1 MSEQNGSQGNGQ
13 AHVEASSS
21 YGRTGVLAALDD
33 ATERDLNHAQQQMT
47 NMGGRVGKV
56 VDSLIEVWLQQ
67 SEQAADRLALAT
79 KLFGLQSK
87 LATLRA
93 GLAMID
99 AMRRPVLD
107 QLPAL
112 TGVQR
117 AGALA
122 MLNMY
127 RGQDVEIMV
136 EMGIGRD
143 VAEKVVAA
151 VPGYDDDGG
160 AEQAEQAGRPRL
172 THARQGRVFVR
183 ADRLVGTNG
192 TDCQNGSRAAE
203 EEEAEEPLGK
213 KPAKKKR

>member
-13 AHVEASSS
+13 ARVEATGS
-21 YGRTGVLAALDD
+21 YGRTGVLSALDD

-127 RGQDVEIMV
+127 RSQDVEIMV

-160 AEQAEQAGRPRL
+160 AEQADRPRL

-183 ADRLVGTNG
+183 ADRLVGANG
-192 TDCQNGSRAAE
+192 TDCQNGSHAAE
-203 EEEAEEPLGK
+203 EEEVEEPLGK
-213 KPAKKKR
+213 KPARKKR